1 MEGSQLTPQ
10 PASTDPWSKPGTPA
24 EHEHELHCAA
34 SHASNLILT
43 TLEVQYRRSFFHDVS
58 KIGKRLFSSKTDA
71 PVVSQGGNVE

>member
-43 TLEVQYRRSFFHDVS
+43 TLEVQYRHSFFFMTFQKS
-58 KIGKRLFSSKTDA
+58 GKGYSLQKQILQWLVKGVT
-71 PVVSQGGNVE
+71 